1 MHVHMQLQACPSALS
16 IGYLNSLLF
25 FDKVQKQLPLM
36 RKGPS
41 LVVVVLG
48 ACFTVAIAVFDGDG
62 DGASFSFI
70 PIIDAVSLVHT
81 QLLCAHVIVGY
92 FLASP

>member
-36 RKGPS
+36 KSPS

-48 ACFTVAIAVFDGDG
+48 AFFTVAIAVFDGDG

-81 QLLCAHVIVGY
+81 QLMCAHVIVGY